1 MLPGLPLPPSGLVRA
16 MSVSADLILHNAT
29 VLTLDH
35 ECPEVEL
42 VAVKGNTI
50 LGVGQNDDLELFK
63 GVGTKV
69 IDCQGRTIVP
79 GFNDAHCHPL
89 ALATG
94 LLCIDCR
101 PTSVGSIGDIQ
112 TRIREQAGR
121 VAEGT
126 CIKAVGYN
134 EFYLAEKR
142 HPTRWDLDD
151 AAPRHPVKL
160 AHRSG
165 HACVL
170 NSLAMR
176 LAGISSET
184 PEPPG
189 GLIERDLE
197 TGEPNGVLVGM
208 NEQVE
213 KAMPA
218 VPEDQ
223 KERGMRLANREFL
236 SQGITS
242 IHDASWTD
250 SLNRWKT
257 FRELQERGTLQTRV
271 SMMIGADALLQLRDG
286 SFGPVD
292 DLFRLRLGSIK
303 ILIDEVSGAL
313 NPPQD
318 DINRLVKGA
327 HEASLQVAIHCV
339 EETTVEA
346 AIIALEEALGQTP
359 KLDHRHRLEHCSVC
373 PPDLVQRLKSL
384 GAMVV
389 TQPLFLYYGAERYLE
404 TVPPEQ
410 LKCLYPVG
418 SWVGSGVAVATGSDA
433 PVVPLNSLAGMYA
446 AVARRAQTGQLLGPD
461 QGVLVEKALEMHTL
475 AGAYAS
481 FEEGVKGSISP
492 GKLADI
498 AVLSNDPTRV
508 SLESLKD
515 IKVLMTVIDGQVVWE
530 R

>member
-1 MLPGLPLPPSGLVRA
+1 MLPELPLPPSGLVRA
-16 MSVSADLILHNAT
+16 MSISADLILCNAT

-35 ECPEVEL
+35 ECPEAGI
-42 VAVKGNTI
+42 VAVKGNRI

-63 GVGTKV
+63 DVGTKV
-69 IDCQGRTIVP
+69 IDCQGNTVVP

-89 ALATG
+89 AFATG
-94 LLCIDCR
+94 LLCVDCR
-101 PTSVGSIGDIQ
+101 PTSVGSIADIQ
-112 TRIREQAGR
+112 SQIREQAGR

-126 CIKAVGYN
+126 WIKAVGYN

-142 HPTRWDLDD
+142 HPTRWDLDE
-151 AAPRHPVKL
+151 AAPRHPVRL
-160 AHRSG
+160 AHRTG

-197 TGEPNGVLVGM
+197 TGEPNGILVGM

-213 KAMPA
+213 KAMPM
-218 VPEDQ
+218 VSEEE
-223 KERGMRLANREFL
+223 KERGMILANQEFL

-242 IHDASWTD
+242 IQDASWND
-250 SLNRWKT
+250 SLDRWKT
-257 FRELQERGTLQTRV
+257 FRGLQGQGILKTRV
-271 SMMIGADALLQLRDG
+271 SMMVGAEALPQLRGG
-286 SFGPVD
+286 SFESVD
-292 DLFRLRLGSIK
+292 DECRLRLGAIK
-303 ILIDEVSGAL
+303 MLIDEVSGAL

-318 DINRLVKGA
+318 DINRLVQGV

-359 KLDHRHRLEHCSVC
+359 ELDHRHRLEHCSVC

-410 LKCLYPVG
+410 LKYLYPVG
-418 SWVGSGVAVATGSDA
+418 SWAESGVAVATGSDA
-433 PVVPLNSLAGMYA
+433 PVVPLNSLAGIYT
-446 AVARRAQTGQLLGPD
+446 AVTRRAQTGQLLGPD
-461 QGVLVEKALEMHTL
+461 QGVLVEKALEIHTL

-508 SLESLKD
+508 PLESLKD
-515 IKVLMTVIDGQVVWE
+515 IEVLMTVIDGQVVWE

>member
-16 MSVSADLILHNAT
+16 MSISADLILHNAT

-35 ECPEVEL
+35 ECPESEL
-42 VAVKGNTI
+42 VAVRGNTI

-63 GVGTKV
+63 GVGTRV

-94 LLCIDCR
+94 LLCVDCR

-126 CIKAVGYN
+126 WIKAVGYN

-142 HPTRWDLDD
+142 HPTRWDLDEAD
-151 AAPRHPVKL
+151 PRHPVKL
-160 AHRSG
+160 AHRTG

-170 NSLAMR
+170 NSLALR

-184 PEPPG
+184 SEPPG

-213 KAMPA
+213 KAMPM
-218 VPEDQ
+218 VSEEE
-223 KERGMRLANREFL
+223 KERGMIFANQEFL

-242 IHDASWTD
+242 IQDASWTD

-271 SMMIGADALLQLRDG
+271 SMMIGADALPQLRDG

-292 DLFRLRLGSIK
+292 DEFRLRLGSIK

-313 NPPQD
+313 NPSQD
-318 DINRLVKGA
+318 DINRLVQGA

-346 AIIALEEALGQTP
+346 AIIALEKALGQAP

-410 LKCLYPVG
+410 LKYLYPVG
-418 SWVGSGVAVATGSDA
+418 SWVENGITVAAGSDT
-433 PVVPLNSLAGMYA
+433 PIVPLDTLGGIYA
-446 AVARRAQTGQLLGPD
+446 AVARRAQMGQLLGPD
-461 QGVLVEKALEMHTL
+461 QSVSGQRALQMNTL

-498 AVLSNDPTRV
+498 VVLSDDPSRV
-508 SLESLKD
+508 SFESLKD